1 MLQPCLHMQRQS
13 ELADLRESQGRVAYD
28 ALLLYGNLGVAA
40 AGFSA
45 TTTPAPGVS
54 TGSFTGVGLGWT
66 AGVGG
71 EFAIS
76 GTTSLKAE
84 YAYYSLGAQAPANTV
99 DTPAVNLHANIHT
112 AKIGVNF
119 KF

>member
-1 MLQPCLHMQRQS
+1 VNWLTSAKVR
-13 ELADLRESQGRVAYD
+13 AGVAYD
-28 ALLLYGNLGVAA
+28 ALLIYGDVGLAA
-40 AGFSA
+40 AGFAA
-45 TTTPAPGVS
+45 TTTPAPGVA
-54 TGSFTGVGLGWT
+54 TGSFSGVGLGWT
-66 AGVGG
+66 AGLGG

-76 GTTSLKAE
+76 ETTSLKAE

-99 DTPAVNLHANIHT
+99 DTPAVDLRAHVHT